1 LALFA
6 RLEDLEIAA
15 YHTLEPNEI
24 MTLLSRMFRFFAAL
38 LVLLSLSALC
48 VAQDKKK
55 INYALF
61 LDDSGSMRSQF
72 NQIVGI
78 GRAVVKQVHEH
89 GPVSIFDFT
98 SHGSGRG
105 MNVVVQPRL
114 EESQDLRLLEQT
126 IDNIYVVGGQTTLR
140 DAIGVI
146 ADSFKPEATGGVAS
160 ERVIILVTDGED
172 RTSKVSEKQLIQKLK
187 ESHIRV
193 YAVGLVEELGGKRS
207 KAVDFL
213 TNLTKQ
219 TGGRVVFPKSN
230 SQDVQSILAELA
242 LPIP

>member
-1 LALFA
+1 
-6 RLEDLEIAA
+6 
-15 YHTLEPNEI
+15 
-24 MTLLSRMFRFFAAL
+24 MTFLLRMFRSFPVL
-38 LVLLSLSALC
+38 LLLLSLSALC
-48 VAQDKKK
+48 VAQDKKN

-61 LDDSGSMRSQF
+61 LDDSGSMRPQF
-72 NQIVGI
+72 DQVVGI
-78 GRAVVKQVHEH
+78 GRAVVHQIHEH

-98 SHGSGRG
+98 SQGSGRG
-105 MNVVVQPRL
+105 SNAVVKARL
-114 EESQDLRLLEQT
+114 EQSQDLRQLQQA
-126 IDNIYVVGGQTTLR
+126 IDGIYVIGGQTTLR

-146 ADSFKPEATGGVAS
+146 ADSFEPDATGGVAS

-213 TNLTKQ
+213 KSVTSQ
-219 TGGRVVFPKSN
+219 TGGRVVFPKSGRE
-230 SQDVQSILAELA
+230 DVQRLLADLA
-242 LPIP
+242 IPIQ

>member
-1 LALFA
+1 MNLVSRIL
-6 RLEDLEIAA
+6 RL
-15 YHTLEPNEI
+15 
-24 MTLLSRMFRFFAAL
+24 FFAL
-38 LVLLSLSALC
+38 LLLLSLSAIC
-48 VAQDKKK
+48 SAQDKKK
-55 INYALF
+55 VSYALF

-72 NQIVGI
+72 NQVVGI
-78 GRAVVKQVHEH
+78 GKAVVQQIHER

-98 SHGSGRG
+98 SQGSGRG
-105 MNVVVQPRL
+105 INVVVQPRL
-114 EESQDLRLLEQT
+114 EQSQDLRLLERT
-126 IDNIYVVGGQTTLR
+126 IDDLYVIGGQTTLR

-146 ADSFKPEATGGVAS
+146 ADSFEPEATGGVAS

-187 ESHIRV
+187 ESHVRV

-219 TGGRVVFPKSN
+219 TGGRAVFPKSK

-242 LPIP
+242 LPLP

>member
-1 LALFA
+1 MILLPRVFRCFPVLLA
-6 RLEDLEIAA
+6 
-15 YHTLEPNEI
+15 
-24 MTLLSRMFRFFAAL
+24 
-38 LVLLSLSALC
+38 LLSLTALC

-72 NQIVGI
+72 DQVVGI
-78 GRAVVKQVHEH
+78 GRAVVQQIHEH

-98 SHGSGRG
+98 SQGSGRG

-114 EESQDLRLLEQT
+114 EQSQDLRLLERT
-126 IDNIYVVGGQTTLR
+126 IDNLYVIGGQTTLR
-140 DAIGVI
+140 DAVAII
-146 ADSFKPEATGGVAS
+146 ADSFAPDATGGVAS

-172 RTSKVSEKQLIQKLK
+172 RTSKLGEKQLIQKLK
-187 ESHIRV
+187 DSHIRV

-213 TNLTKQ
+213 TKITRE
-219 TGGRVVFPKSN
+219 TGGRVVFPKS
-230 SQDVQSILAELA
+230 SSLDPQSLLTELA
-242 LPIP
+242 LPIQ